1 MFQSVIVKNTF
12 ASIASVVVVVDSPP
26 PPPSRRLRALS
37 RPVVVVVRVVILS
50 VCTHSGCSVYIA
62 IDRKGACNRGKGS
75 FVILIMSV
83 RS

>member
-12 ASIASVVVVVDSPP
+12 ASIASVVVV
-26 PPPSRRLRALS
+26 
-37 RPVVVVVRVVILS
+37 RVVILS
-50 VCTHSGCSVYIA
+50 VRTHSGCSVYIA

-83 RS
+83 QGQLRPL